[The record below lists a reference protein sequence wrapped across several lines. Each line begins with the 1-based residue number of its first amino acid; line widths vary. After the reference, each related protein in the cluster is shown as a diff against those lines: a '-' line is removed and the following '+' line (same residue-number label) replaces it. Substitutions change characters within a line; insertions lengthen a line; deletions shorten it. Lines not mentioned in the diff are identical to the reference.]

1 MLRENLK
8 LIELLSLC
16 GVAATQV
23 GTIGVNRF
31 SKVIIDRDMFMD
43 AQWSLDIR
51 RKFVLAIGRCIHT
64 LESESALIL

>member
-43 AQWSLDIR
+43 AQV
-51 RKFVLAIGRCIHT
+51 VLRYPPEICAGDWKMHT
-64 LESESALIL
+64 YSRI